1 VDAGINKLRNR
12 RRQQTRS
19 EIVRAAFELFGRLGY
34 ERVSM
39 DSVASA
45 AGVARATLFNYFPKK
60 ELILHEI
67 AAARAQKLSIMLS
80 EFAQSGETASF
91 DSILELILDIAAEN
105 AKITAGA
112 KKLFLET
119 FFRQVTQGSLLAA
132 RTNAIDAL
140 AKSIARI
147 PGHRK
152 KARLVA
158 ETLFAVFLATMMEWL
173 MREEVPQKWLVNTMR
188 QRLQLLHK
196 GVE

>member
-1 VDAGINKLRNR
+1 M
-12 RRQQTRS
+12 
-19 EIVRAAFELFGRLGY
+19 RAAFELFGRLGY

-45 AGVARATLFNYFPKK
+45 AGVSRATLFNYFPQK

-67 AAARAQKLSIMLS
+67 AAARAEKLSNMLS
-80 EFAQSGETASF
+80 EFGQSGEPS
-91 DSILELILDIAAEN
+91 SIESIIELIIDISAEN

-119 FFRQVTQGSLLAA
+119 FFRQLSQGPLMVA
-132 RTNAIDAL
+132 RQHAIDAL

-147 PGHRK
+147 PGYK
-152 KARLVA
+152 KRARLVA

-173 MREEVPQKWLVNTMR
+173 MREDVPQRWLVNTMR
-188 QRLQLLHK
+188 QRMQLLRE
-196 GVE
+196 GVA

>member
-1 VDAGINKLRNR
+1 
-12 RRQQTRS
+12 
-19 EIVRAAFELFGRLGY
+19 VRAAFDLFGRLGY

-45 AGVARATLFNYFPKK
+45 AGVSRATLFNYFPQK

-67 AAARAQKLSIMLS
+67 AAARAEKLSNMLS
-80 EFAQSGETASF
+80 EFGQSGEQS
-91 DSILELILDIAAEN
+91 SIESIIELIIDISVEN

-119 FFRQVTQGSLLAA
+119 FFRQLSQGPLMVA
-132 RTNAIDAL
+132 RQHAIDAL

-147 PGHRK
+147 PGYK
-152 KARLVA
+152 KRARLVA

-173 MREEVPQKWLVNTMR
+173 MREDVPQRWLVNTMR
-188 QRLQLLHK
+188 QRMQLLRE
-196 GVE
+196 GVA